1 MKFLVPLLSL
11 AAVTLATA
19 TDLTIVSF
27 NIRNGGRRMDGP
39 YDHPLQIQVLKDLQP
54 DVVALQEVDH
64 FTKRSGGIDVSG
76 DYARALGMTS
86 HFAAAMPYGGG
97 AYGAAVL
104 SKIPVVE
111 DESINLPVKDSEPRV
126 CVVRFLQVPG
136 VGIVAF
142 AGVHLDSSDADT
154 ARLENAKLIIAR
166 LQRIKEPVIIA
177 GDFNDQPDSATLKLF
192 AEAGFHRLT
201 PQGDPNSFP
210 ADKPN
215 ITIDHI
221 LTKDSDTVTIQD
233 LGTRVAPIPNASDHR
248 PLQSHLKITARP

>member
-11 AAVTLATA
+11 ASMTLATA
-19 TDLTIVSF
+19 TDLTVVSF
-27 NIRNGGRRMDGP
+27 NIRNGGRRMDGV

-54 DVVALQEVDH
+54 DVVAMQEVDH
-64 FTKRSGGIDVSG
+64 FTKRSGGINIAG

-104 SKIPVVE
+104 SKFPAVE
-111 DESINLPVKDSEPRV
+111 DESINLPVKDGEPRV
-126 CVVRFLQVPG
+126 CVLRFLQVPG

-142 AGVHLDSSDADT
+142 AGVHLDSGDTDA

-166 LQRIKEPVIIA
+166 LQRVKEPVVIA

-192 AEAGFHRLT
+192 AAAGFHRLI

-210 ADKPN
+210 ADQPKT
-215 ITIDHI
+215 TIDHI
-221 LTKDSDTVTIQD
+221 LTKDSERATIQD
-233 LGTRVAPIPNASDHR
+233 LGTRVPPIANASDHR
-248 PLQSHLKITARP
+248 PLQSHLRITLKP